1 MVKNVFLAL
10 KKKWWKLSQLATGAY
25 LPNGRRRR
33 QVIRICA
40 CVLEQAGI
48 VTIPP
53 TLPGKV
59 HLVPAVGSFAKCLNY
74 CPRFHRWHFDCGDPS
89 LTHIEKAKE
98 RGDDALILAQG
109 AHLEDWLLRGLW
121 KHGLFLCDWNR
132 WWHWKEAG
140 VFEILSKG
148 FVLAVL
154 NVAQT
159 AYGPL

>member
-98 RGDDALILAQG
+98 RGDDALILAQ
-109 AHLEDWLLRGLW
+109 AHTWRTG
-121 KHGLFLCDWNR
+121 CY
-132 WWHWKEAG
+132 G
-140 VFEILSKG
+140 VCGNMAFSSVPGTGDDVERRLASEILSKG

>member
-1 MVKNVFLAL
+1 M
-10 KKKWWKLSQLATGAY
+10 
-25 LPNGRRRR
+25 
-33 QVIRICA
+33 IRICA

-59 HLVPAVGSFAKCLNY
+59 HLVPAVGLFAKCLNY

-109 AHLEDWLLRGLW
+109 AHLEDWLLRVCGNMAFSSVT
-121 KHGLFLCDWNR
+121 GTGDDVER
-132 WWHWKEAG
+132 R
-140 VFEILSKG
+140 
-148 FVLAVL
+148 LASL
-154 NVAQT
+154 KF
-159 AYGPL
+159 